1 MKKLLFVL
9 VFSALGI
16 VSYAAIGKINAPI
29 KKTVK
34 VTNIKKPYPV
44 TATLSCGPTVTF
56 SSSCTG
62 TVAECIPYW
71 NAAIEALESVLCGSP
86 Q

>member
-16 VSYAAIGKINAPI
+16 VSYASVGKINSPI

-34 VTNIKKPYPV
+34 VINIKKSYPV
-44 TATLSCGPTVTF
+44 TATLTCGQTVTF
-56 SSSCTG
+56 QSSCTAS
-62 TVAECIPYW
+62 VAECIPYW
-71 NAAIEALESVLCGSP
+71 NAAIEALQSVMCP
-86 Q
+86 